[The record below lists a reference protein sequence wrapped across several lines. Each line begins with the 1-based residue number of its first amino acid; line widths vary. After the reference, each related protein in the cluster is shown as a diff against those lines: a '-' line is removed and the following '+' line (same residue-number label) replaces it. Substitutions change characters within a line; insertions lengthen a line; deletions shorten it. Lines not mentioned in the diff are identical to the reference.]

1 MIIPATRSNTT
12 PCHTLAINGHV
23 AFTASRFEKAGNF
36 WDLRSWPSRRT
47 SDEAR
52 RRMPQGQL
60 QHHPASSRTRR
71 ARTTARAC
79 TLSIPEGIPG
89 TGAVPAPGA
98 EDSDSDSDL
107 PSRADYS
114 SLESEQV
121 VNLMEFYYQGE
132 VEGRGSR

>member
-1 MIIPATRSNTT
+1 
-12 PCHTLAINGHV
+12 
-23 AFTASRFEKAGNF
+23 
-36 WDLRSWPSRRT
+36 
-47 SDEAR
+47 
-52 RRMPQGQL
+52 MPQGQL
-60 QHHPASSRTRR
+60 QHHARCLRRPASSRIRR

-89 TGAVPAPGA
+89 AGAVPAPGA